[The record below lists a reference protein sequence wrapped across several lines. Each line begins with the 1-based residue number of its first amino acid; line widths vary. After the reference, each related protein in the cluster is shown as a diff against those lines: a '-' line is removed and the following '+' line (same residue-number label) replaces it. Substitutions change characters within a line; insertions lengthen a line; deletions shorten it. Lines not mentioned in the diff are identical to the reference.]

1 MAVEGEAEEDL
12 LQDLRSVA
20 TYEFEDI
27 LSKVNGTKDLVI
39 QPELM
44 PLLEHVT
51 PYKFLK
57 SKQVD
62 RMFRLD
68 SPTDEG
74 NHNRFFLIKPELQLV
89 RHVLSFFE
97 EDRRSSIARNNIII
111 FVPRMLYICESLMEE
126 NGVCGSVKVCEW
138 HLDLLPLDNDFM
150 SLEVNSAF
158 RSLYVDQDLG
168 CLHTVAMSILNFQRS
183 FGMIPTVH
191 AVGPLASTVYH
202 LMNNLKEVSEK
213 IQQQDPRVQE
223 LILFDRKTD
232 FVTPLCSQLTYEGI
246 LDDVFGIKCGFVEL
260 DSEITDRSKA
270 VKVLVNS
277 TDLVFKIIRSQHFS
291 SANTTLGQLARE
303 LDVEF
308 KEGKDRGQSVAQMKE
323 FVKRMPELKSK
334 HHSLGVHVKACERI
348 VEKKLADEF
357 QRQLQIER
365 ALIENYDGKE
375 VTEYL
380 DECIHRQMSTTF
392 LFRLVSLMS
401 CAFGG
406 LKSKTYLHYRQLI
419 IQASGHKH
427 LTSFYNLKK
436 CGLLQE
442 SSSTSK
448 SGNFKSFSKKFNLVP
463 KTVVNVDQPTDTS
476 FVFGGIYKP
485 LSCSVIGTL
494 VKKKDWSLLEGVEG
508 TTYTQPTSARPSS
521 GPSSKLKRKVLV
533 YFIGGCSLSEVNA
546 LRFMGTQLN
555 VSFIVATTN
564 IINGKTLIDS
574 VIV

>member
-1 MAVEGEAEEDL
+1 MAVEGEAEDDL

-20 TYEFEDI
+20 TYEFEDL

-57 SKQVD
+57 SRQVD

-89 RHVLSFFE
+89 KQVLFFIE
-97 EDRRSSIARNNIII
+97 EDRRSSIARNNVVI
-111 FVPRMLYICESLMEE
+111 FVPRMLYTCESLMEQ
-126 NGVCGSVKVCEW
+126 NGMCGLVKVCEW

-158 RSLYVDQDLG
+158 RSLYIDQDLC
-168 CLHTVAMSILNFQRS
+168 CLHTVAISILNFQRT
-183 FGMIPTVH
+183 FGVIPTVH
-191 AVGPLASTVYH
+191 AVGPLASTVYR
-202 LMNNLKEVSEK
+202 LMNNLKEVGEP
-213 IQQQDPRVQE
+213 IPQQDPRVQE

-232 FVTPLCSQLTYEGI
+232 LVTPLCSQLTYEGI
-246 LDDVFGIKCGFVEL
+246 LDDVFGIKCGFVEF
-260 DSEITDRSKA
+260 DTAVTDRTKA

-277 TDLVFKIIRSQHFS
+277 TDPVFKIIRSKHFS
-291 SANTTLGQLARE
+291 SVNVILGQIARE

-308 KEGKDRGQSVAQMKE
+308 KEGRDRGQSVAQMKE
-323 FVKRMPELKSK
+323 FVKRMPELKTK
-334 HHSLGVHVKACERI
+334 HNSLEVHVKACERI
-348 VEKKLADEF
+348 VDKKLADEF
-357 QRQLQIER
+357 QRQLQTER

-380 DECIHRQMSTTF
+380 DECIHRQMSATF
-392 LFRLVSLMS
+392 LFRLISLMS
-401 CAFGG
+401 CTFGG
-406 LKSKTYLHYRQLI
+406 LKSKVYQHYKQLI

-427 LTSFYNLKK
+427 LTSFYNLRK

-442 SSSTSK
+442 SSSASK
-448 SGNFKSFSKKFNLVP
+448 SGNFKSFSKRFNLVP
-463 KTVVNVDQPTDTS
+463 KSVVDVDQPTDTS
-476 FVFGGIYKP
+476 FVFGGVYKP
-485 LSCSVIGTL
+485 LSCSVIGSL
-494 VKKKDWSLLEGVEG
+494 VKKKDWSLLEGIEG
-508 TTYTQPTSARPSS
+508 TTYTQPTSVRPLS
-521 GPSSKLKRKVLV
+521 GPSKVKKKVLV

-546 LRFMGTQLN
+546 LRFIGKQLD

-564 IINGKTLIDS
+564 IVNGKSLIDS

>member
-1 MAVEGEAEEDL
+1 MAVECEAEEDL

-27 LSKVNGTKDLVI
+27 LNKVNGTKDLVI

-74 NHNRFFLIKPELQLV
+74 NHNRFFLIKPELHLV
-89 RHVLSFFE
+89 KQVLSFIE
-97 EDRRSSIARNNIII
+97 EDRRSSIARNNIVI
-111 FVPRMLYICESLMEE
+111 FVPRILYTCESLMEQ
-126 NGVCGSVKVCEW
+126 NGVSGLVKVCEW

-158 RSLYVDQDLG
+158 RSLYVDQDFG
-168 CLHTVAMSILNFQRS
+168 CLHTVAMSILNFQRT
-183 FGMIPTVH
+183 FGIIPTVH
-191 AVGPLASTVYH
+191 AVGPLASTVYR
-202 LMNNLKEVSEK
+202 LMNNLKEVGEL
-213 IQQQDPRVQE
+213 IQQQDARVQE
-223 LILFDRKTD
+223 LILLDRKMD

-246 LDDVFGIKCGFVEL
+246 LDDVFGIKCGFVEF
-260 DSEITDRSKA
+260 DTAVTDRSKA
-270 VKVLVNS
+270 VKVLVDS
-277 TDLVFKIIRSQHFS
+277 TDPIFKIIRSQHFS
-291 SANTTLGQLARE
+291 LANTTLGQLARE

-308 KEGKDRGQSVAQMKE
+308 KEGTDRSQSVAQMKE
-323 FVKRMPELKSK
+323 FVRRMPELKTK
-334 HHSLGVHVKACERI
+334 HNSLGVHVKACERI

-357 QRQLQIER
+357 QRQLQTER

-380 DECIHRQMSTTF
+380 DECIHRQMSATF

-401 CAFGG
+401 CTFGG
-406 LKSKTYLHYRQLI
+406 LKSKTYQHYKQLI

-427 LTSFYNLKK
+427 LTSFYNLGK

-442 SSSTSK
+442 SSSSSK
-448 SGNFKSFSKKFNLVP
+448 SGNFKSFSKRFNLVP
-463 KTVVNVDQPTDTS
+463 KAVVNVEQPTDTS
-476 FVFGGIYKP
+476 FVFGGVYKP
-485 LSCSVIGTL
+485 LSCSIIGTL
-494 VKKKDWSLLEGVEG
+494 LKKKDWSFLEGVEG
-508 TTYTQPTSARPSS
+508 STYTQPTSARPLS
-521 GPSSKLKRKVLV
+521 GTSKVKKTVLV

-564 IINGKTLIDS
+564 ILNGYTLIDS

>member
-1 MAVEGEAEEDL
+1 MALEGEADF

-20 TYEFEDI
+20 TYEFED
-27 LSKVNGTKDLVI
+27 LLNKVDGTKDLVI

-74 NHNRFFLIKPELQLV
+74 SHNRFFLIKPELHLV
-89 RHVLSFFE
+89 KLMLSFIE
-97 EDRRSSIARNNIII
+97 EDRRSGISRNNIVI
-111 FVPRMLYICESLMEE
+111 FVPRVLYMCESLMEQ
-126 NGVCGSVKVCEW
+126 NGVCGLVKVYEW

-158 RSLYVDQDLG
+158 RSLYVDQELS
-168 CLHTVAMSILNFQRS
+168 CLHTIASSILNFQRT
-183 FGMIPTVH
+183 FGVIPTVH
-191 AVGPLASTVYH
+191 AVGPLSSIVYR
-202 LMNNLKEVSEK
+202 LMNNLKDIGEPF
-213 IQQQDPRVQE
+213 QQQDPRVSE

-232 FVTPLCSQLTYEGI
+232 LVTPLCSQLTYEGI
-246 LDDVFGIKCGFVEL
+246 LDDVFGIKCGFVEF
-260 DSEITDRSKA
+260 DATVTDRNKA
-270 VKVLVNS
+270 VKVLVDS
-277 TDLVFKIIRSQHFS
+277 TDPVFKIIRSQHFS
-291 SANTTLGQLARE
+291 SANSTLGQLARE

-308 KEGKDRGQSVAQMKE
+308 KEGRDQSQSVAQIKE
-323 FVKRMPELKSK
+323 FVKRMPELKTK
-334 HHSLGVHVKACERI
+334 HNSLGVHVKACEKI
-348 VEKKLADEF
+348 FEKKLADEF
-357 QRQLQIER
+357 QRQLQTER
-365 ALIENYDGKE
+365 ALIETYDGKE

-401 CAFGG
+401 CTFGG
-406 LKSKTYLHYRQLI
+406 LKSKTYQHYKQLI

-442 SSSTSK
+442 STGK
-448 SGNFKSFSKKFNLVP
+448 TGNFKSFSKRFGLVP
-463 KTVVNVDQPTDTS
+463 KAVVSVDKPTDTS
-476 FVFGGIYKP
+476 FVFGGVYKP
-485 LSCSVIGTL
+485 LSCSIIGSL
-494 VKKKDWSLLEGVEG
+494 VKKKDWSLLEGVDG
-508 TTYTQPTSARPSS
+508 TTYTQGTSARP
-521 GPSSKLKRKVLV
+521 PSNLPKEKKKVLV

-546 LRFMGTQLN
+546 LRFMGPQLN
-555 VSFIVATTN
+555 VNFIVATTN
-564 IINGKTLIDS
+564 IINGTSLIDS
-574 VIV
+574 VTE